1 MNKTNLLAVAFA
13 VVATGCS
20 AIAADERKS
29 GNGMMDKGMMSHGMM
44 GNMMNK
50 MDANG
55 DRMLSKDEFMK
66 GHEQMFDR
74 MKGQNGMIA
83 MNEMPMN
90 CMGMMGQGGM
100 MDRGGMMGKDR
111 QMPSHKGKE
120 TQ

>member
-20 AIAADERKS
+20 AIAADERKAS
-29 GNGMMDKGMMSHGMM
+29 DGMMGHGMM

-50 MDANG
+50 MDVNG

-66 GHEQMFDR
+66 SHEQMFDR
-74 MKGQNGMIA
+74 MKGKNGMVA

-100 MDRGGMMGKDR
+100 MDHGGMMGKDR
-111 QMPSHKGKE
+111 QMPGHTGKE